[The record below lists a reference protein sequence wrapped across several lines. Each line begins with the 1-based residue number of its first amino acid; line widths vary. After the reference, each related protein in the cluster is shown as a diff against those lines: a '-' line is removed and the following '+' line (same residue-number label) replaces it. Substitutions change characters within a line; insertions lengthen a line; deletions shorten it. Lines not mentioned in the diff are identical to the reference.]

1 MIHSLGQASN
11 SGQHVHVNYRDS
23 KLTRILQPSLSG
35 NARMAV
41 ICCAT
46 PSELYLE
53 ETRSTLQ
60 FAARAKMVKTRAKV
74 NEVLDDR
81 AVIKKLQAELNE
93 VKKLAGGNKAIKR
106 FKMMEKERDEKSAHA
121 DKMEQ
126 KLAHL
131 KNCIIKGGTL
141 FNPLPTVHP
150 SLRTPAKTRRNNR
163 RMTVEPKA
171 ARDMMMLDSTPEFPK
186 KEKDTRRKSVGTALC
201 GLRPATLLP
210 PSPALHST
218 TGLNEFVI
226 ATSTTSSNRR
236 LSTDSATSSS
246 STASRLSLSST
257 DSSPAAKANPTLAP
271 NTPHSSELDLLRQ
284 ALRAKGTQNKNLKEK
299 LEALNTLV
307 EGMKSAQMTLE
318 AERDDIGSECEELIK
333 QNEELQAGKAQDAEA
348 KVAEVEKVKEM
359 EEKVKMAD
367 AEIETIKK
375 EASAASEEAAAVS
388 KELKD
393 TQFKLSAAQDDNEDL
408 MEELKEKTAGLEEQV
423 EKLKK
428 ENEELKKEDGEVA
441 SLQEL
446 LQNSNEAIEE
456 ARQTAVD
463 LEAEYANSKSELQGE
478 IETLKQDL
486 EDALAMAEEAQEN
499 AAQANVNEELAAKM
513 KEMEEMHK
521 LEIDELKEELS
532 SSKRSVAI
540 EFEQATSKIKGELK
554 NVEGDLAAKETEA
567 YELKQK
573 VEDLQEQQTAAE
585 GQIYEKQQQV
595 EDLQEQVESTELGAT
610 AARNAADQANVKI
623 FELAQ
628 NVKKLEADLKSAK
641 EESSD
646 NGAEEADKF
655 KAELA
660 AKDARIKKLEA
671 VRLTKEQC
679 AALKKMKEERI
690 SYMKKA
696 KELEKVNE
704 RLRTSSSDGSV
715 SDEAHKANLAEI
727 SKLKESNDAIG
738 NKLRKYAEHCQKLE
752 AEKAAIID
760 TIQKT
765 DGENDAES
773 DFAGAV
779 AALCERLSAAE
790 EECEALASSET
801 RANTYLTQL
810 DRAKEE
816 KAKLVENNKI
826 QSERVAKLQSV
837 EASLSESLN
846 NAETKVT
853 ELEAQAEELKSK
865 TTNIE
870 GEKGEVE
877 AEKTKQVRFL
887 EQENLN
893 LMMETKTL
901 KRNLQT
907 VQAELAAYRAANS
920 VSSSPA
926 LKEIDGNAGT
936 PGTGKK
942 QTPQAKSSTKK
953 RVTRKRAAMMKAA
966 VAGLGEAGDLE
977 NEDNTEE
984 CKQS

>member
-1 MIHSLGQASN
+1 
-11 SGQHVHVNYRDS
+11 
-23 KLTRILQPSLSG
+23 
-35 NARMAV
+35 MAV

-121 DKMEQ
+121 DKIEQ
-126 KLAHL
+126 QLAHL

-150 SLRTPAKTRRNNR
+150 SLRTPAKAKRNNR

-171 ARDMMMLDSTPEFPK
+171 ARGAMLLDNTPEFPK

-201 GLRPATLLP
+201 GLRPSTLLP
-210 PSPALHST
+210 PSPALHAT
-218 TGLNEFVI
+218 AGLSSFI
-226 ATSTTSSNRR
+226 SATSDGTASSNRR
-236 LSTDSATSSS
+236 LSTDSATSSTS
-246 STASRLSLSST
+246 KASRLSLEST
-257 DSSPAAKANPTLAP
+257 ESEAETLKANQQPGAK

-284 ALRAKGTQNKNLKEK
+284 ALRAKGTQNKNLKEQ
-299 LEALNTLV
+299 LEALKTLT
-307 EGMKSAQMTLE
+307 EDLKSTKETLE

-333 QNEELQAGKAQDAEA
+333 QNSELQAGKVQDAET
-348 KVAEVEKVKEM
+348 KIMEGEKVKEL
-359 EEKVKMAD
+359 EEKVKMANE
-367 AEIETIKK
+367 EIEAIKM
-375 EASAASEEAAAVS
+375 EAEKAGDEIKAAS
-388 KELKD
+388 KELNDAK
-393 TQFKLSAAQDDNEDL
+393 FKLSAAQDDNEDL
-408 MEELKEKTAGLEEQV
+408 MEELKEKTAGLEETVKQL
-423 EKLKK
+423 ENENSDLKK
-428 ENEELKKEDGEVA
+428 ENEEVA
-441 SLQEL
+441 SLQSL

-463 LEAEYANSKSELQGE
+463 LEADFNKNRAELEGE
-478 IETLKQDL
+478 VEALKQDL
-486 EDALAMAEEAQEN
+486 EDALAMAEEAQES
-499 AAQANVNEELAAKM
+499 AATANVNLELEAKI
-513 KEMEEMHK
+513 KDMEEMHK
-521 LEIDELKEELS
+521 LEIDELREEMS
-532 SSKRSVAI
+532 ASKRSVAI
-540 EFEQATSKIKGELK
+540 EFSQATSTIKGELAT
-554 NVEGDLAAKETEA
+554 VTSELSLKENEA

-573 VEDLQEQQTAAE
+573 VEDLQEQQTSAE
-585 GQIYEKQQQV
+585 AQMYEKQQLI
-595 EDLQEQVESTELGAT
+595 EDLQEQVETTELGAT
-610 AARNAADQANVKI
+610 AARNAADQAQITI
-623 FELAQ
+623 FELTKNA
-628 NVKKLEADLKSAK
+628 KKLEAELKSAK
-641 EESSD
+641 EETSD
-646 NGAEEADKF
+646 EGSEVVEKL

-696 KELEKVNE
+696 RELEKVNE
-704 RLRTSSSDGSV
+704 RLRTSSSDGSI
-715 SDEAHKANLAEI
+715 SDEVHTANLSEI
-727 SKLKESNDAIG
+727 AKLKESNAVIG
-738 NKLRKYAEHCQKLE
+738 DKLRKYAEHCQKIE

-760 TIQKT
+760 TIQST
-765 DGENDAES
+765 GGAVDVEN

-779 AALCERLSAAE
+779 ASLCEKLSAAE
-790 EECEALASSET
+790 EECEALASAET

-810 DRAKEE
+810 DRAKEV
-816 KAKLVENNKI
+816 KAKLVDNEKVQADRI
-826 QSERVAKLQSV
+826 AKLQSI
-837 EASLSESLN
+837 EATLSENLN
-846 NAETKVT
+846 NAENKVA
-853 ELEAQAEELKSK
+853 ELEALTDELKSM
-865 TTNIE
+865 TNNIA

-907 VQAELAAYRAANS
+907 VSAELAAYRATS
-920 VSSSPA
+920 ISSSPA

-936 PGTGKK
+936 PGTGSSKN
-942 QTPQAKSSTKK
+942 TPKAKSSTKK

-966 VAGLGEAGDLE
+966 VKGLGDSDDIGT
-977 NEDNTEE
+977 EDNTEE